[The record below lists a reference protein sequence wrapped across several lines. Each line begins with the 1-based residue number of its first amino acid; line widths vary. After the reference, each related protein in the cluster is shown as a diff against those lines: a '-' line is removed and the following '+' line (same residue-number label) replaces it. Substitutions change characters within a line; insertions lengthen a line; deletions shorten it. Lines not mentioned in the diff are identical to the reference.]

1 MAVDSGQHLA
11 GYLKHWAPEPLAD
24 RDLISPSQ
32 VAALAAVLDEAATPA
47 GIGEQLPPMWHSL
60 YFLEWPRHSEL
71 GPDGHLASGHFYP
84 PIPDRRRMFAGGRL
98 RVHAPI
104 EIGVEADRVRSLSGV
119 NVKRGR
125 TGEMAF
131 VTVRSEISQSGSM
144 RIIEEQDIVYRCGEA
159 PGRTAL
165 TSIDTSGEPASTAEW
180 RQRVDTDPRL
190 LFRIS
195 ALTANAHR
203 IHYDVPYVAGVEGYP
218 GLVVHGP
225 LLVLLMM
232 ELVRKRAEGQA
243 VASLDYRLKRPV
255 FAGERLLVA
264 GNPDGRH
271 SAALGVVTAREDS
284 HASAEVTFG

>member
-1 MAVDSGQHLA
+1 MTATPITAQSHRSVVV
-11 GYLKHWAPEPLAD
+11 
-24 RDLISPSQ
+24 I
-32 VAALAAVLDEAATPA
+32 VFAAVLDERAAPA
-47 GIGEQLPPMWHSL
+47 GAGEHLPPMWHWL

-71 GPDGHLASGHFYP
+71 GLDGHPTSGHFYP

-104 EIGVEADRVRSLSGV
+104 EIGVEADRVRSLAGV
-119 NVKRGR
+119 NFKRGR

-131 VTVRSEISQSGSM
+131 VTVRSEISQSGGV
-144 RIIEEQDIVYRCGEA
+144 RVVEDQDIVYRSGES

-165 TSIDTSGEPASTAEW
+165 ASIDTSGEPASRAEW
-180 RQRVDTDPRL
+180 RHRVDTDPRL

-203 IHYDVPYVAGVEGYP
+203 IHYDAPYVAGVERYP

-232 ELVRKRAEGQA
+232 ELVRKRVAGQA
-243 VASLDYRLKRPV
+243 IASIDYRLKRPV
-255 FAGERLLVA
+255 FAGERLLVV
-264 GNPDGRH
+264 GNPDGQRG
-271 SAALGVVTAREDS
+271 AVLGVHTAREDG
-284 HASAEVTFG
+284 HATAEVTFG